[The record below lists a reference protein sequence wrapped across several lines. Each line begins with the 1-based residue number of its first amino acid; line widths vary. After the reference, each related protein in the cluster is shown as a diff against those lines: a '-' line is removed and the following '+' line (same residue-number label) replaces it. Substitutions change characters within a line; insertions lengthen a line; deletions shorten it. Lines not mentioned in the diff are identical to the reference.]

1 MHDYHAHSYFSGD
14 CNYSM
19 EDMIKGALDNNCKS
33 IAFTD
38 HIDYDFGGE
47 MGCELFTFEPEKYLR
62 EVDIMK
68 KKFGDRIRI
77 LSGVEMG
84 LQPHL
89 VEDIE
94 KRFPFDE
101 FEFTILSL
109 HTSDMKDLHDGSY
122 FKGKKPLEAY
132 EIYYNELLYCIENFK
147 NYQIIG
153 HINLIDRYARFLNDI
168 PNFNEYSHILEK
180 IFETI
185 IKDGKGIEVNTSG
198 FRYGMNSFLP
208 NGKVLELYRDMGG
221 KIITF
226 GSDTHCPNDVLKYY
240 EYTLKELDNMNFKEI
255 THFDEI
261 GNPIQIPIEKAL
273 AKLAK

>member
-1 MHDYHAHSYFSGD
+1 MHDYHAHSFFSGD

-19 EDMIKGALDNNCKS
+19 DDMIKGAIENKCES

-47 MGCELFTFEPEKYLR
+47 IGCELFTFEPQEYLDEIAIMKEKYK
-62 EVDIMK
+62 DK
-68 KKFGDRIRI
+68 IRI

-89 VEDIE
+89 VDNIE
-94 KRFPFDE
+94 KLFPFDQ

-122 FKGKKPLEAY
+122 FRGKTPLEAY
-132 EIYYNELLYCIENFK
+132 KIYYEELLYCVENFK
-147 NYQIIG
+147 KYQIVG
-153 HINLIDRYARFLNDI
+153 HINLIDRYSKFLDTV
-168 PNFNEYSHILEK
+168 PDFEKYSYILEK
-180 IFETI
+180 IFDTI

-221 KIITF
+221 EIISF
-226 GSDTHCPNDVLKYY
+226 GSDTHCPNDVMKYY
-240 EYTLKELDNMNFKEI
+240 EYSLKTLLNMDFKYI
-255 THFDEI
+255 THFDRS
-261 GNPIQIPIEKAL
+261 GNASQISIEKTL
-273 AKLAK
+273 SKLAK